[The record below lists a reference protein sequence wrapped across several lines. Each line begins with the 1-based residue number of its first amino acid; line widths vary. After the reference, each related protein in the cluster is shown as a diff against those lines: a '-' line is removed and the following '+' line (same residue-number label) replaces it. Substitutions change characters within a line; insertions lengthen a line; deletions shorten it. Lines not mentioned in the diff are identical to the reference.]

1 MTRHGGRIIDAIVLA
16 LILLL
21 GIQSAAQVP
30 ENLFSPG
37 LGLPNVV
44 GLGQILLASCGA
56 LVLCAYWRQRR
67 WLIPAASLWGAG
79 VVLASSAASVAWS
92 GFSWSALVASFVAAS
107 LLGAALVYW
116 AWRRT
121 VARRRRESVQ
131 AEHQPDS
138 ET

>member
-107 LLGAALVYW
+107 LLGAGRKPSRLRSSPGTW
-116 AWRRT
+116 CPWHGHP
-121 VARRRRESVQ
+121 ARGAPS
-131 AEHQPDS
+131 
-138 ET
+138 T